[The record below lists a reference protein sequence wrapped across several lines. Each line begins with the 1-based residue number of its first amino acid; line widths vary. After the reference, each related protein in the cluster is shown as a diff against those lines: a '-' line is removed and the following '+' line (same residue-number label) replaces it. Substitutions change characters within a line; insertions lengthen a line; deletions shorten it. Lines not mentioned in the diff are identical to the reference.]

1 LSAKTILD
9 YDFGTYKGYYAENF
23 VAQAFK
29 ASGRDSMAC
38 WREGTAEIEFLLDVE
53 GDVTP
58 VEVKSGWV
66 TQAKSLKSF
75 SDKYRPRYSVVFSGR
90 NAGVDTKLARC
101 YYPLYLADRFPLTG
115 PANV

>member
-1 LSAKTILD
+1 MI
-9 YDFGTYKGYYAENF
+9 

-29 ASGRDSMAC
+29 ASGKNSMVC
-38 WREGTAEIEFLLDVE
+38 WREGTAEIEFMLDVDGE
-53 GDVTP
+53 VIP

-90 NAGVDTKLARC
+90 NAGVDTKLGRC
-101 YYPLYLADRFPLTG
+101 FYPLYLADKFPLKG
-115 PANV
+115 YENK